1 MLAIMRCRIFSS
13 SSVGN
18 AGSRNSS
25 ANVETIIGRSRLS
38 DRPLTETVNVFE
50 ERPTRAPADSISS
63 AISNLPR
70 RRVPLLSILA
80 GFLAGGAFPARPASL
95 PAGLKDSPAR
105 IEPAIET
112 VGLAGFSSA
121 SNVIPFESWN
131 RLVRATKELLLID
144 FITAFFLL
152 RDEPSDGAVVF
163 GEICCHDAF
172 DVRGR

>member
-1 MLAIMRCRIFSS
+1 
-13 SSVGN
+13 VGN

-25 ANVETIIGRSRLS
+25 ANVVTIIGRARLS

-50 ERPTRAPADSISS
+50 ERPTRAPADFSSS
-63 AISNLPR
+63 AVFSFVR
-70 RRVPLLSILA
+70 RRVPLLRLLA
-80 GFLAGGAFPARPASL
+80 GVVVGGFFTGRVEIL
-95 PAGLKDSPAR
+95 PVR
-105 IEPAIET
+105 IERAIET
-112 VGLAGFSSA
+112 VGLAGFSSV

-131 RLVRATKELLLID
+131 RLARATKELLLID

-172 DVRGR
+172 DVRGRDLFDHLRQ